1 MARQIFAAE
10 ISHDDAPLH
19 IREKLACSEGNIKE
33 HLLQLSPN
41 VEEVCILSTCNR
53 FAMYVVHDDI
63 SPVTNFFN
71 QYPVL
76 KGYVQYYYNTEE
88 SITHLFATASGLL
101 SEVKG
106 EHQILVHIKQA
117 HQWAVETGSLG
128 ITLDNLLR
136 EALRIGQKVRTQ
148 TGIDKFGC
156 SIVEAGIEMLYN
168 RVDDLHNKNF
178 LVVGTGKVARM
189 VLEYL
194 YNEGIQNV
202 CLAGHDMKRTQQ
214 IADQFYAEA
223 IPIEKVREQFT
234 KSDVI
239 IGGTYEEVPFFSDA
253 SDSSNTFSWD
263 FFSHDKIRFIL
274 DFGMPRNFSSKI
286 AEHPSIELYN
296 LDDLKRTYKSPLDAF
311 GGLEDAWTIV
321 MNEAKSFMNV
331 LWQLEVSPI
340 LVAYWNRLLDIK
352 QRNLKMLPMRAGQI
366 TDQEVQILKKY
377 AHRITRSIS
386 GVAKKNI
393 RSLTNNFQVEN
404 KSLFVVNF
412 ISLTDI
418 KLNFSVN

>member
-19 IREKLACSEGNIKE
+19 IREKLASSEATIKE
-33 HLLQLSPN
+33 HLATLSPL
-41 VEEVCILSTCNR
+41 VEEICILSSANR

-71 QYPVL
+71 QYPIL
-76 KGYVQYYYNTEE
+76 KGYTQYYYNTEE

-106 EHQILVHIKQA
+106 EHQILTHIKQA
-117 HQWAVETGSLG
+117 HQWAVEAGTLG
-128 ITLDNLLR
+128 ITLDNLLQQ
-136 EALRIGQKVRTQ
+136 ALRVGKKVRTE

-178 LVVGTGKVARM
+178 LVLGTGKVARM

-202 CLAGHDMKRTQQ
+202 WLAGHDLKRTQE
-214 IADQFYAEA
+214 IAKQFYVEA
-223 IPIEKVREQFT
+223 IPIEKVREQFG

-239 IGGTYEEVPFFSDA
+239 VGGTYQELPFFSGA
-253 SDSSNTFSWD
+253 SDGSNTFSWD
-263 FFSHDKIRFIL
+263 FFSSQKTRFIL
-274 DFGMPRNFSSKI
+274 DFGMPRNFSNKI
-286 AEHPSIELYN
+286 ADHPSIELYN
-296 LDDLKRTYKSPLDAF
+296 LDDLKRMYKSPLDAF
-311 GGLEDAWTIV
+311 GGLEEAWTIV
-321 MNEAKSFMNV
+321 MREAKSFLNV

-352 QRNLKMLPMRAGQI
+352 QRGMKMLPVRAGQV
-366 TDQEVQILKKY
+366 TEQEVQLLKRY
-377 AHRITRSIS
+377 AQRITRSIS
-386 GVAKKNI
+386 GVGKKNL
-393 RSLTNNFQVEN
+393 RSLTNNYQAEN
-404 KSLFVVNF
+404 GKLVVNSF
-412 ISLTDI
+412 VPTSEIRLS
-418 KLNFSVN
+418 FSVN

>member
-19 IREKLACSEGNIKE
+19 IREKLASSEATIKE
-33 HLLQLSPN
+33 HLTRLSPL
-41 VEEVCILSTCNR
+41 VEEVCILSTSNR

-71 QYPVL
+71 QYPIL
-76 KGYVQYYYNTEE
+76 KGYTQYYYNTEE

-106 EHQILVHIKQA
+106 EHQILTHIKEA
-117 HQWAVETGSLG
+117 HQWAVEAGTLG
-128 ITLDNLLR
+128 ITLDNLLQQ
-136 EALRIGQKVRTQ
+136 ALRVGKKVRTS

-156 SIVEAGIEMLYN
+156 SIVEAGIEMLYS

-178 LVVGTGKVARM
+178 LVIGTGKVSRM

-194 YNEGIQNV
+194 YNEGIQSV
-202 CLAGHDMKRTQQ
+202 CLAGHDMKRTKQ

-223 IPIEKVREQFT
+223 IPIEKVREQFG
-234 KSDVI
+234 KADVI
-239 IGGTYEEVPFFSDA
+239 VGGTYQERPFFAGTSDGSTA
-253 SDSSNTFSWD
+253 FSWD
-263 FFSHDKIRFIL
+263 FFSREKTRFIL
-274 DFGMPRNFSSKI
+274 DFGMPRNFSAKI
-286 AEHPSIELYN
+286 ADHPSIELYN
-296 LDDLKRTYKSPLDAF
+296 LDDLKRMYKSPLDAF
-311 GGLEDAWTIV
+311 GGLEEAWTIV
-321 MNEAKSFMNV
+321 MQEAKSFMNV

-352 QRNLKMLPMRAGQI
+352 QRGMKMLPARAGQV
-366 TDQEVQILKKY
+366 TESEVQLLKRY
-377 AHRITRSIS
+377 AQRITRSIT
-386 GVAKKNI
+386 GVGKKNLK
-393 RSLTNNFQVEN
+393 SLTNNFQAEPGKVSVDTFV
-404 KSLFVVNF
+404 SL
-412 ISLTDI
+412 SDI

>member
-10 ISHDDAPLH
+10 ISHDDAPIH
-19 IREKLACSEGNIKE
+19 IREKLISSEATIKE
-33 HLLQLSPN
+33 HLLQLSPL
-41 VEEVCILSTCNR
+41 VEEVCILSTSNR

-88 SITHLFATASGLL
+88 SVTHLFATASGLL

-106 EHQILVHIKQA
+106 EHEIIAHIKKA
-117 HQWAVETGSLG
+117 HQWAIEAGSLG
-128 ITLDNLLR
+128 ITLDNLLS

-168 RVDDLHNKNF
+168 RVDELHNKSF
-178 LVVGTGKVARM
+178 LVIGTGKVARM

-214 IADQFYAEA
+214 IAEQFYAEA
-223 IPIEKVREQFT
+223 IPIEKVHEQFA

-239 IGGTYEEVPFFSDA
+239 IGGTHEEIPFFADA
-253 SDSSNTFSWD
+253 SDGSNTFSWD
-263 FFSHDKIRFIL
+263 FFSRDKMRFIL

-311 GGLEDAWTIV
+311 GGLEEAWTIV
-321 MNEAKSFMNV
+321 MTEAKSFMNV

-352 QRNLKMLPMRAGQI
+352 QRNLKMLPVRAGQI
-366 TDQEVQILKKY
+366 TDQEVQLLKKY
-377 AHRITRSIS
+377 AHRITRSLS

-393 RSLTNNFQVEN
+393 RSLVNNLQVEN
-404 KSLFVVNF
+404 KSTFEVNY
-412 ISLTDI
+412 ISLSDI

>member
-19 IREKLACSEGNIKE
+19 IREKLASSESTIKE
-33 HLLQLSPN
+33 HLMSLSPL
-41 VEEVCILSTCNR
+41 VEEVCILSSSNR

-63 SPVTNFFN
+63 APVTNFFN
-71 QYPVL
+71 QYPIL
-76 KGYVQYYYNTEE
+76 KGYTQYYYNTEE

-106 EHQILVHIKQA
+106 EHQILTHLKQA
-117 HQWAVETGSLG
+117 HQWAVEAGTLG
-128 ITLDNLLR
+128 ITLDNLLQQ
-136 EALRIGQKVRTQ
+136 ALRIGKKVRTQ

-178 LVVGTGKVARM
+178 LVIGTGKVSRM

-202 CLAGHDMKRTQQ
+202 CLAGHDIKRTKQ

-223 IPIEKVREQFT
+223 IPIEKVREQFG
-234 KSDVI
+234 KADVI
-239 IGGTYEEVPFFSDA
+239 VGGTYQELPFFSGT
-253 SDSSNTFSWD
+253 SDGSVAFSWD
-263 FFSHDKIRFIL
+263 FFSREKTRFIL
-274 DFGMPRNFSSKI
+274 DFGMPRNFSSKV
-286 AEHPSIELYN
+286 ADHPSVELYN
-296 LDDLKRTYKSPLDAF
+296 LDDLKRMYKSPLDAF

-321 MNEAKSFMNV
+321 MQEAKSFMNV
-331 LWQLEVSPI
+331 LWQLEVSQI

-352 QRNLKMLPMRAGQI
+352 QRGMKMLPAQAGQV
-366 TDQEVQILKKY
+366 TAQEVQLLKRY
-377 AHRITRSIS
+377 AQRITRSIT
-386 GVAKKNI
+386 GVGKKNLK
-393 RSLTNNFQVEN
+393 SLTNNFQAENGKVNVE
-404 KSLFVVNF
+404 SFVHL
-412 ISLTDI
+412 SDM